1 MKLKATINPAHRC
14 ALLAKSALIE
24 IKLMTDEVMR
34 YNKALG
40 LLQTFTKMIE
50 KVSSSPDNDLITR
63 TFHACDKAWIE
74 FAKNCPSVINGYKPT
89 GAWFRQVVTQV
100 AVNEGEEITENLRHN
115 FKNLG
120 WSGFLEDYL
129 YPKGRDE
136 KEMVIEIDVELR

>member
-1 MKLKATINPAHRC
+1 MKLRATINPAHRC

-63 TFHACDKAWIE
+63 TFHACDRAWIE

-89 GAWFRQVVTQV
+89 GAWFKRVVVQI
-100 AVNEGEEITENLRHN
+100 AVKEGEQITENLRHN
-115 FKNLG
+115 FRNLG
-120 WSGFLEDYL
+120 WSGVVEDYL
-129 YPKGRDE
+129 YPAPKDDRE
-136 KEMVIEIDVELR
+136 QVIEIEVELR